1 MPGQEDFPAGGRV
14 IKQIALSYFTD
25 TEIVVAAL
33 IIFLLAF
40 IAIVVWAVKR
50 PKSEIEE
57 MEQLPLEDERFA
69 TKEDS
74 ND

>member
-1 MPGQEDFPAGGRV
+1 MSGKENIPAGGRV
-14 IKQIALSYFTD
+14 IHQIALSYFTD
-25 TEIVVAAL
+25 TEITIVAL

-40 IAIVVWAVKR
+40 AAILLWALKR

-57 MEQLPLEDERFA
+57 LENLPLEDERFED
-69 TKEDS
+69 KEDN

>member
-1 MPGQEDFPAGGRV
+1 
-14 IKQIALSYFTD
+14 LSYFTD

-40 IAIVVWAVKR
+40 LIIVIWAIKR
-50 PKSEIEE
+50 PKSEIKE
-57 MEQLPLEDERFA
+57 MENLPLEDERFA
-69 TKEDS
+69 TKEDN